1 MTNRKLSKTV
11 KLNDLTKKTSPVKV
25 SKNRLKNKNDP
36 LMSSDSPK
44 LSKIQNTI
52 ARDDLSDDIEI
63 EKAFKDYSDELNYIN

>member
-25 SKNRLKNKNDP
+25 NKNRLKNKNDA
-36 LMSSDSPK
+36 LMSSDSSK
-44 LSKIQNTI
+44 LPKIQNTI